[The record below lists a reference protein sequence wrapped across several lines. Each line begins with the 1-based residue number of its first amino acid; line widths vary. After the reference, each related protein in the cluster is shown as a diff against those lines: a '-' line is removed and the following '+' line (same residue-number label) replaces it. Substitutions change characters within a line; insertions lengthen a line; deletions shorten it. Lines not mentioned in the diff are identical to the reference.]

1 MCKVL
6 HHALVVF
13 CAVAVAELCGV
24 KPTLPEGSDDVAMPV
39 FVGVQG
45 SLNG

>member
-13 CAVAVAELCGV
+13 CLVDVVELCGG
-24 KPTLPEGSDDVAMPV
+24 KPTLPEGSDTVVMPV

-45 SLNG
+45 SQNG